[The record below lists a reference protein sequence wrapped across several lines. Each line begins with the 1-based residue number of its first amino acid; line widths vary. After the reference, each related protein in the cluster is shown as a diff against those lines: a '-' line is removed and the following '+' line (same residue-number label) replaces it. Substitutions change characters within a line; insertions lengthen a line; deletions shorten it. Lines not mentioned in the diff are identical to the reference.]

1 MNRIIFH
8 WTGGGHKANATDK
21 KAYHLLTEGDGTYV
35 EGKHEIADNVVT
47 SDGDYAAHTRDLNTD
62 SIGTAMCGMRGATEY
77 PWNPGSSPITEVQFR
92 AHARLVAKLCRD
104 YSIPVTRTTV
114 LSHAEVEPTLGVKQ
128 KNKWDITR
136 LVFRPDLVG
145 AYAVGDYFRSLV
157 KEALGDTPTSDRPTL
172 RRGNK
177 SPREDVRKLQI
188 DLAELGYH
196 SGAADGLMG
205 SRTAQAVMG
214 FQLDQGLM
222 TDGIVG
228 QSTWA
233 ALHAALGRP
242 KRQHTEA
249 TLRDAGSR
257 QIKQADDLQT
267 ASVGVGSTL
276 AGTAGIDLA
285 FDTVARLSGAQS
297 ALSVAQ
303 DVVMDNWVILAV
315 LIVGGTI
322 VYFGPKLAR
331 TMRATRLD
339 DAQTGKHLGR

>member
-1 MNRIIFH
+1 MNRVIIH
-8 WTGGGHKANATDK
+8 WTGGGHKANATDM
-21 KAYHLLTEGDGTYV
+21 KAYHKLTQGDGTYV
-35 EGKHEIADNVVT
+35 DGKHEIEDNVVT
-47 SDGDYAAHTRDLNTD
+47 SDGDYAAHTRNLNTD
-62 SIGTAMCGMRGATEY
+62 SIGTAMCGMKDATEY
-77 PWNPGSSPITEVQFR
+77 PWDPGPSPITEIQFR
-92 AHARLVAKLCRD
+92 AHARMVAGLCRD

-114 LSHAEVEPTLGVKQ
+114 LTHAEVEPTLGVKQ

-136 LVFRPDLVG
+136 LVFRPDLAG

-157 KEALGDTPTSDRPTL
+157 KEALGDTPTSGRPTL

-188 DLAELGYH
+188 DLAEMGYH
-196 SGAADGLMG
+196 SGKADGLFG

-222 TDGIVG
+222 TDGVAG
-228 QSTWA
+228 PSTWA
-233 ALHAALGRP
+233 ALYAALGRP
-242 KRQHTEA
+242 QRHHTEA
-249 TLRDAGSR
+249 TLRDAGSQ
-257 QIKQADDLQT
+257 QIKQADNLQT

-285 FDTVARLSGAQS
+285 FDTVTKLSDAQS

-303 DVVMDNWVILAV
+303 DVVMDNWVILTV
-315 LIVGGTI
+315 LIVGGAI
-322 VYFGPKLAR
+322 VYFGPKLAK
-331 TMRATRLD
+331 TMRATRVA